1 MTRTLKQQ
9 SVAPSDSPDMT
20 IAEVAAF
27 RREGESTVWRKIRTG
42 AYVSFKSGDK
52 RLITRESVLADRERC
67 LAEGPQLTEAPPG
80 GRPPGRPKAKAEAAD
95 GGAAR

>member
-9 SVAPSDSPDMT
+9 SVAPSNSPDMT

-42 AYVSFKSGDK
+42 AYVCNRGKFPGKSRNPSSSEK
-52 RLITRESVLADRERC
+52 LA
-67 LAEGPQLTEAPPG
+67 LL
-80 GRPPGRPKAKAEAAD
+80 
-95 GGAAR
+95 